1 MFHRFRIYILYVAG
15 FFFLGL
21 GIAGYILPGLPG
33 TVFLILAASCFLR
46 SNERMYRWVTEH
58 KVFGKLVK
66 GFLETG
72 AMPLKAKFIS
82 VSCIWIFSGLS
93 MIAPY
98 NIFWFK
104 IPVFILALTG
114 TWYILLKV
122 KTN

>member
-1 MFHRFRIYILYVAG
+1 MIPFILGVTESVDQGYKSGMFHRFRIYLLYVAG

-46 SNERMYRWVTEH
+46 SNEKMYRWVTEH

-72 AMPLKAKFIS
+72 AMPRKLKSYLF
-82 VSCIWIFSGLS
+82 
-93 MIAPY
+93 
-98 NIFWFK
+98 
-104 IPVFILALTG
+104 LAYGYFQGYL
-114 TWYILLKV
+114 
-122 KTN
+122 